1 MTLSVPQFH
10 LFLAFK
16 LVFCMHKQN
25 FFYFQRYILYEVEQ
39 ENYMMKS
46 RPNGHR
52 KSIDL
57 YPACH
62 AIMNNWLFSLTEGLG
77 SISPLFILSSPT
89 IPILFSSISSGSFLH
104 KWPRSHRQ
112 CMMQVWIYIDINK
125 ILPLTYSVLH
135 FLPPFVPI
143 PYCVCACSDNAGCS
157 GWWSWFH
164 VSQFNLV
171 KH

>member
-10 LFLAFK
+10 LFLTFE
-16 LVFCMHKQN
+16 LVFCTHKQN

-89 IPILFSSISSGSFLH
+89 IPIFFLFHQLWQLSAQVTSVSPSVLAWCRSESTSILTKYCHWHTVFSISF
-104 KWPRSHRQ
+104 
-112 CMMQVWIYIDINK
+112 
-125 ILPLTYSVLH
+125 PLLCPYHTVFVLVQTMPAAAADGLD
-135 FLPPFVPI
+135 FM
-143 PYCVCACSDNAGCS
+143 CR
-157 GWWSWFH
+157 
-164 VSQFNLV
+164 NLI
-171 KH
+171 